1 MRSTRFITALTLAMA
16 LVAMPAVAAAADL
29 TVDGTASGTATAQP
43 AEPGVAECTPTAG
56 PTDAEDFVCDF
67 DVAGTFDLGDIGTGT
82 YTGVNR
88 LDWSIYT
95 GSEPCAELV
104 GTYQLTTADGTLEI
118 TFDDSSRVCETAD
131 PDVHES
137 TVSATVSGG
146 TGAFAGATGTL
157 SGTGTMEAVT
167 APTSYTTELDVTG
180 TITVPDPT
188 PAPTTEPTPAPTV
201 APTDDASVA
210 PTAAPSSAA
219 PTPAADALPD
229 TSSDSGMT
237 ATLAAVLAVAFIG
250 SLTAATLRRRRARI

>member
-16 LVAMPAVAAAADL
+16 LVAMPALAAAADIA
-29 TVDGTASGTATAQP
+29 VSGTANGSAVAQAP
-43 AEPGVAECTPTAG
+43 EPGVAECIPNAS
-56 PTDAEDFVCDF
+56 PVDAEDFVCDF
-67 DVAGTFDLGDIGTGT
+67 NDNGTFDLTGLGTGS
-82 YTGVNR
+82 YAADLR

-95 GSEPCAELV
+95 SAERCAELV
-104 GTYQLTTADGTLEI
+104 GTMTLTNADGTI
-118 TFDDSSRVCETAD
+118 TLNVDNTSRVCETGD
-131 PDVHES
+131 PDVHTS
-137 TVSATVSGG
+137 TLMATVIAASGDY
-146 TGAFAGATGTL
+146 AGASGTL

-188 PAPTTEPTPAPTV
+188 PAPTTEPTVAPTV

-219 PTPAADALPD
+219 PTPAAGALPD

-237 ATLAAVLAVAFIG
+237 ATIAAVLAVAFIG